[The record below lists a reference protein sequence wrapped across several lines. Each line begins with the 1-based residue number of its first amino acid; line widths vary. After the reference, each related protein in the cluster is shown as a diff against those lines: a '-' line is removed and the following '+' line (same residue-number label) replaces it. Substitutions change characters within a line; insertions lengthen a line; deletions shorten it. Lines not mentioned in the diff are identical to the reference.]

1 MPEKDDINNM
11 IPEAEEK
18 PVVIETKANNKKE
31 EMIVFNPWSKKYDNN
46 RKYYKPIIF
55 VASLKEN
62 RGDMADNI
70 RKKIKTNFYK
80 NLTEFINAQITE
92 QESKKLNLKFSN
104 WPQIYKE
111 NDIKEFNE
119 KFLNMTLREFI
130 LDDSF
135 KYSNKIKPKKKQDIL
150 KTMKII
156 KNFLI
161 ISKIKIIKILNLKLL
176 FLWK

>member
-1 MPEKDDINNM
+1 
-11 IPEAEEK
+11 
-18 PVVIETKANNKKE
+18 
-31 EMIVFNPWSKKYDNN
+31 
-46 RKYYKPIIF
+46 
-55 VASLKEN
+55 
-62 RGDMADNI
+62 
-70 RKKIKTNFYK
+70 
-80 NLTEFINAQITE
+80 
-92 QESKKLNLKFSN
+92 
-104 WPQIYKE
+104 
-111 NDIKEFNE
+111 
-119 KFLNMTLREFI
+119 MTLREFI